1 MYNIKVLDSSDIEPF
16 IESKIQPRF
25 PGKHIALIAHPIVK
39 LTGESKIACMV
50 QDLDYL
56 DHPVDINTL
65 QVQESETQVL
75 VDIEHLV
82 QFMIDSGTIPE
93 DDYFVYYK
101 W

>member
-1 MYNIKVLDSSDIEPF
+1 MYNIKVLDASDIDPF
-16 IESKIQPRF
+16 LESKVQPRF

-50 QDLDYL
+50 QDRDFLDV
-56 DHPVDINTL
+56 PVDINTL
-65 QVQESETQVL
+65 EVQESENQVL
-75 VDIEHLV
+75 IDIEHLV